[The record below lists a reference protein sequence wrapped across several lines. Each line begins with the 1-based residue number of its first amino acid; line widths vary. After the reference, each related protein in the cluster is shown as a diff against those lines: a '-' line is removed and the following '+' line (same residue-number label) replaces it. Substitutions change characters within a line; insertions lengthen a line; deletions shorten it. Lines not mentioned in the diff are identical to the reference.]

1 MISPQPGAPVLVG
14 TSWKMN
20 KTLAEAVAYVDTLVE
35 AGVPRSVDAFI
46 LPAHTALAA
55 VRDRL
60 PQDSG
65 IRLGAQNAHW
75 ASEGAGTG
83 EVSMRMVRDAGATLV
98 EIGHSDRRTQFGET
112 DEIVARKVAAA
123 LGHDLTPLVCV
134 GEPRSVRDAGGAEE
148 YVAEQVRAALSLVPG
163 ADIGS
168 VVFAYE
174 PVWAIG
180 EEGSAA
186 SPEEVA
192 PVVAVIRREMAEH
205 LLGGAAETGCVLY
218 GGSVDES
225 NAESQLE
232 GSNADGL
239 FIGRAGWSATGFAR
253 ILTLF
258 ADHNALG
265 VPPGPSGTTPQP
277 LRS

>member
-1 MISPQPGAPVLVG
+1 VTSPQPGAPVLVG

-20 KTLAEAVAYVDTLVE
+20 KTLAEAVAYVDTLVD
-35 AGVPRSVDAFI
+35 AGVPSSVDAFI

-60 PQDSG
+60 PHDSG

-98 EIGHSDRRTQFGET
+98 EIGHSERRAQFGET

-123 LGHDLTPLVCV
+123 LAHDLTPLVCV
-134 GEPRSVRDAGGAEE
+134 GEPRSVRDAGGAEK
-148 YVAEQVRAALSLVPG
+148 YVADQVRAALSLVSG
-163 ADIGS
+163 EDAGS

-186 SPEEVA
+186 TPEEVA
-192 PVVAVIRREMAEH
+192 PVVAAIRRAVAH
-205 LLGGAAETGCVLY
+205 LEDGADDACCVLY
-218 GGSVDES
+218 GGSVDEG
-225 NAESQLE
+225 NAEALLK

-258 ADHNALG
+258 ADHDALG
-265 VPPGPSGTTPQP
+265 ARPGPSGTTPQA